1 MPSPVR
7 DARREPG
14 EQRRRVM
21 NPTLRWKIVFIVSTF
36 LICLYGLFGLPDLPK
51 SLAIVKSNF
60 SKQLKLGLDL
70 EGGTYLVV
78 QTQMQEDISRE
89 ADQTVVRL
97 TRQLRDKNIRYD
109 EIRRV

>member
-21 NPTLRWKIVFIVSTF
+21 NPTLRWKIVFIVSII
-36 LICLYGLFGLPDLPK
+36 LVCLYGLFGLPDLSK

-60 SKQLKLGLDL
+60 SKQIKMGLQL
-70 EGGTYLVV
+70 QGGT
-78 QTQMQEDISRE
+78 QMILQGQGQEAISQE
-89 ADQTVVRL
+89 TDEKVDRL
-97 TRQLRDKNIRYD
+97 TRQPRDKNIRYD
-109 EIRRV
+109 EI